1 MKSKIIIL
9 SIFVTV
15 LCSTSCT
22 KWLDEQPL
30 DQLSPSVFWKTEDD
44 AKLALVGVYSYAIKG
59 SPLVNNGNT
68 WSLIVMSDDGIHKA
82 GRDDRSIWIRPEDPF
97 ISGMWQML
105 YRAIH
110 KENYFLANID
120 AVTMD
125 ATKKAQYKA
134 EVKFMRAYSYFMLT
148 QWWGDVPLIKN
159 VISIEEAN
167 TLSRTPQKDVVAFVL
182 SELTSVAADL
192 PISRP
197 ASEKGRIVKAAA
209 LAYKG
214 KLLMA
219 EKRWTEAAATF
230 KEIIDLNV
238 YEIDPKFKD
247 LFEVSGESSKEIIFS
262 KENIAGIEG
271 NGFYQVNFTDQFYG
285 GYSQINPFQETVDA
299 FLMKDGLPIESSPLY
314 DPNNEFDN
322 RDPRLYASI
331 LLPNYSIWNGIKYQQ
346 HPDSTINGVKAGAG
360 RTGYGLKKF
369 TMDNY
374 KGDGF
379 SSGADQVL
387 VRYAEV
393 LLSYL
398 ESKLEAGDGISQA
411 LLNETINK
419 VRGRSSVGMPAV
431 TITDPT
437 LLREIVRRERR
448 VEFFGEQAIRLWD
461 ITRWKIANTALRGVY
476 RGMKVTNTPATY
488 TAYKVDAKGY
498 LIISERKSFNENI
511 NYLWPL
517 PLSELDIN
525 KNLKQNPGY

>member
-1 MKSKIIIL
+1 
-9 SIFVTV
+9 
-15 LCSTSCT
+15 
-22 KWLDEQPL
+22 
-30 DQLSPSVFWKTEDD
+30 
-44 AKLALVGVYSYAIKG
+44 
-59 SPLVNNGNT
+59 
-68 WSLIVMSDDGIHKA
+68 
-82 GRDDRSIWIRPEDPF
+82 
-97 ISGMWQML
+97 
-105 YRAIH
+105 
-110 KENYFLANID
+110 
-120 AVTMD
+120 
-125 ATKKAQYKA
+125 
-134 EVKFMRAYSYFMLT
+134 
-148 QWWGDVPLIKN
+148 
-159 VISIEEAN
+159 
-167 TLSRTPQKDVVAFVL
+167 
-182 SELTSVAADL
+182 
-192 PISRP
+192 
-197 ASEKGRIVKAAA
+197 
-209 LAYKG
+209 
-214 KLLMA
+214 
-219 EKRWTEAAATF
+219 
-230 KEIIDLNV
+230 
-238 YEIDPKFKD
+238 
-247 LFEVSGESSKEIIFS
+247 
-262 KENIAGIEG
+262 
-271 NGFYQVNFTDQFYG
+271 
-285 GYSQINPFQETVDA
+285 VDA